1 MSITVIVRSA
11 AGADLRLTFDGTQR
25 VVIGRGSGSDVR
37 LPDASVSHRH
47 ASLEARGADFVLLD
61 DGSTNG
67 TFVGDVRIA
76 PRTSRIVRSGDVVRV
91 GRVRLGL
98 QIDGS
103 PVTRDLAAATRE
115 VALELVSRAMAA
127 LGADVTVKVHVVEGR
142 DQGATLSLAEEGRA
156 YVVGRAPHCDL
167 PLADADVS
175 REHVRIFRKGGAVF
189 LRALGAKNG
198 TLLGDGRAP
207 EDREVT
213 WRPAQMMKVGQTVL
227 ALQQPISD
235 ALADIETAAD
245 EVMGAGESAL
255 PAAPPSGA
263 PAPSPPV
270 SQLAAPAAPVAR
282 PQPARRPS
290 RWSLADIVVMTAAV
304 TILALS
310 LAGLVWLL
318 RG

>member
-1 MSITVIVRSA
+1 
-11 AGADLRLTFDGTQR
+11 
-25 VVIGRGSGSDVR
+25 
-37 LPDASVSHRH
+37 
-47 ASLEARGADFVLLD
+47 
-61 DGSTNG
+61 
-67 TFVGDVRIA
+67 
-76 PRTSRIVRSGDVVRV
+76 
-91 GRVRLGL
+91 
-98 QIDGS
+98 
-103 PVTRDLAAATRE
+103 
-115 VALELVSRAMAA
+115 
-127 LGADVTVKVHVVEGR
+127 
-142 DQGATLSLAEEGRA
+142 
-156 YVVGRAPHCDL
+156 
-167 PLADADVS
+167 
-175 REHVRIFRKGGAVF
+175 
-189 LRALGAKNG
+189 
-198 TLLGDGRAP
+198 
-207 EDREVT
+207 
-213 WRPAQMMKVGQTVL
+213 MMKVGQTVL